1 MRINKYLADQ
11 DICSRREGD
20 RLIQEGKVFVNG
32 TVAELGVDIKEGDK
46 VEVIGY
52 EKQYKY
58 YAYHKPVGIVSHSPQ
73 EGEKS
78 IQDITDFGDDVFP
91 VGRLDKDSR
100 GLIIL
105 TNDGRITK
113 KLLEPKVQMEKDYIV
128 TLNRPISQAD
138 IEKLREGVKIDTG
151 YHTKPCRIKRIS
163 NDTIKI
169 TLTEGKNRQIRRMA
183 RSLRYNV
190 LDLLRIRIGH
200 IELNDI
206 PEGGYRKLS
215 EQKLLEVLS

>member
-1 MRINKYLADQ
+1 MRINKYLASQ
-11 DICSRREGD
+11 DICSRREAD
-20 RLIQEGKVFVNG
+20 KLIQEGKILVNG
-32 TVAELGVDIKEGDK
+32 KVATLGLDVSDEDK
-46 VEVIGY
+46 VEVVNY
-52 EKQYKY
+52 NKNYVY
-58 YAYHKPVGIVSHSPQ
+58 YAYHKPMGIVTHTPQ

-113 KLLEPKVQMEKDYIV
+113 KILNPELRLEKDYIV

-163 NDTIKI
+163 NDVIKI

-183 RSLRYNV
+183 KSLKYNV
-190 LDLLRIRIGH
+190 IDLLRIKIGN
-200 IELNDI
+200 IELNDM
-206 PEGGYRKLS
+206 PEGTYRKLS
-215 EQKLLEVLS
+215 EQKLLGK

>member
-1 MRINKYLADQ
+1 MRINKYLASQ
-11 DICSRREGD
+11 DICSRREAD
-20 RLIQEGKVFVNG
+20 KLIQEGKILVNG
-32 TVAELGVDIKEGDK
+32 KVAALGLDIKDADK
-46 VEVIGY
+46 VEVVDY
-52 EKQYKY
+52 HKNYVY
-58 YAYHKPVGIVSHSPQ
+58 YAYHKPMGIVTHTPQ

-113 KLLEPKVQMEKDYIV
+113 KILNPELRLEKDYIV

-163 NDTIKI
+163 NDVIKI

-183 RSLRYNV
+183 KSLKYNV
-190 LDLLRIRIGH
+190 IDLLRTRIGN
-200 IELNDI
+200 IELNDM
-206 PEGGYRKLS
+206 PEGTYRKLS
-215 EQKLLEVLS
+215 EQKLLVK

>member
-1 MRINKYLADQ
+1 MRINKYLASQ
-11 DICSRREGD
+11 DICSRREAD
-20 RLIQEGKVFVNG
+20 KLIQEGKILVNG
-32 TVAELGVDIKEGDK
+32 KIATLGLDVSEEDK
-46 VEVIGY
+46 VEVVNY
-52 EKQYKY
+52 NKNYVY
-58 YAYHKPVGIVSHSPQ
+58 YAYHKPMGIVTHTPQ

-113 KLLEPKVQMEKDYIV
+113 KILNPELRLEKDYIV

-163 NDTIKI
+163 NDIIKI

-183 RSLRYNV
+183 KSLKYNV
-190 LDLLRIRIGH
+190 IDLLRIKIGN
-200 IELNDI
+200 IELNDM
-206 PEGGYRKLS
+206 PEGTYRKLS
-215 EQKLLEVLS
+215 EQKLLGK

>member
-1 MRINKYLADQ
+1 MRINKYLASQ
-11 DICSRREGD
+11 DICSRREAD
-20 RLIQEGKVFVNG
+20 KLIQEGKILVNG
-32 TVAELGVDIKEGDK
+32 KVATLGLDVSDEDK
-46 VEVIGY
+46 VEVVNY
-52 EKQYKY
+52 NKNYVY
-58 YAYHKPVGIVSHSPQ
+58 YAYHKPMGIVTHTPQ

-113 KLLEPKVQMEKDYIV
+113 KILSPELKLEKEYIV

-163 NDTIKI
+163 NDVIKI

-183 RSLRYNV
+183 KSLKYNV
-190 LDLLRIRIGH
+190 IDLLRTRIGN
-200 IELNDI
+200 IELNDM
-206 PEGGYRKLS
+206 PEGTYRKLS
-215 EQKLLEVLS
+215 EQKLLGK

>member
-1 MRINKYLADQ
+1 MRINKYLASQ
-11 DICSRREGD
+11 DICSRREAD
-20 RLIQEGKVFVNG
+20 KLIQEGKILVNG
-32 TVAELGVDIKEGDK
+32 IVAELGVDVKDADK

-113 KLLEPKVQMEKDYIV
+113 KILNPELRLEKDYIV
-128 TLNRPISQAD
+128 TLNRSISQAD

-163 NDTIKI
+163 NDIIKI

-183 RSLRYNV
+183 KSLKYNV
-190 LDLLRIRIGH
+190 IDLLRIKIGN
-200 IELNDI
+200 IELNDM
-206 PEGGYRKLS
+206 PEGTYRKLS
-215 EQKLLEVLS
+215 EQKLLGK

>member
-1 MRINKYLADQ
+1 MRINKYLASQ
-11 DICSRREGD
+11 DICSRREAD
-20 RLIQEGKVFVNG
+20 KLIQEGKILVNG
-32 TVAELGVDIKEGDK
+32 KVAALGLDIKDADK
-46 VEVIGY
+46 VEVVDY
-52 EKQYKY
+52 HKNYVY
-58 YAYHKPVGIVSHSPQ
+58 YAYHKPMGIVTHTPQ

-113 KLLEPKVQMEKDYIV
+113 KILNPELRLEKDYIV

-163 NDTIKI
+163 NDVIKI

-183 RSLRYNV
+183 KSLKYNV
-190 LDLLRIRIGH
+190 IDLLRIKIGN
-200 IELNDI
+200 IELNDM
-206 PEGGYRKLS
+206 PEGTYRKLS
-215 EQKLLEVLS
+215 EQKLLVK

>member
-1 MRINKYLADQ
+1 MRINKYLASQ
-11 DICSRREGD
+11 DICSRREAD
-20 RLIQEGKVFVNG
+20 KLIQEGKILVNG
-32 TVAELGVDIKEGDK
+32 IVAELGVDVKDADK

-113 KLLEPKVQMEKDYIV
+113 KILNPELRLEKDYIV
-128 TLNRPISQAD
+128 TLNRSISQAD
-138 IEKLREGVKIDTG
+138 IEKLREGFKIDTG

-163 NDTIKI
+163 NDIIKI

-183 RSLRYNV
+183 KSLKYNV
-190 LDLLRIRIGH
+190 IDLLRIKIGN
-200 IELNDI
+200 IELNDM
-206 PEGGYRKLS
+206 PEGTYRKLS
-215 EQKLLEVLS
+215 EQKLLGK

>member
-11 DICSRREGD
+11 NICSRREAD
-20 RLIQEGKVFVNG
+20 RLIQEGKVFING
-32 TVAELGVDIKEGDK
+32 IVAELGLDIKEEDK

-52 EKQYKY
+52 EKHYKY
-58 YAYHKPVGIVSHSPQ
+58 YAYHKPMGVVSHSPQ

-100 GLIIL
+100 GLILL

-113 KLLEPKVQMEKDYIV
+113 KFLEPKVLMEKDYIV
-128 TLNRPISQAD
+128 TLNRSISQAD

-151 YHTKPCRIKRIS
+151 YHTKPCRIKRI
-163 NDTIKI
+163 NEQTIKI

-183 RSLRYNV
+183 RALKYQV
-190 LDLLRIRIGH
+190 IDLLRIRIGH

-206 PEGGYRKLS
+206 PEGGYRKLT
-215 EQKLLEVLS
+215 EEKVLRFN